1 MNILSILS
9 KNISTWDD
17 LMQKFTF
24 LSKKEKGDAFE
35 NITKLYFEIDPK
47 YQFYDNF
54 WLFSELP
61 AKELEILGLPSQD
74 LGVDMWYSPLLS
86 PTKLF

>member
-1 MNILSILS
+1 MNIQSILS
-9 KNISTWDD
+9 KDISTWDD

-35 NITKLYFEIDPK
+35 YITKLYFKIDAK
-47 YQFYDNF
+47 YQFYDNI

>member
-9 KNISTWDD
+9 KDISTWDD
-17 LMQKFTF
+17 LMQKFTS

-47 YQFYDNF
+47 YQFYDNI
-54 WLFSELP
+54 WLFSEIP
-61 AKELEILGLPSQD
+61 ANSMMIIRN
-74 LGVDMWYSPLLS
+74 PLLLK
-86 PTKLF
+86 KLPHSFHCLKVIQN

>member
-1 MNILSILS
+1 MNIQSILS
-9 KNISTWDD
+9 KDISTWDD

-47 YQFYDNF
+47 YQFYDNS